1 MRILAARPVDPH
13 LTIPADEP
21 DHIISGNRIAAAG
34 IDILDIAEMA
44 VDDQLV
50 LGTLRSGGMD
60 KPLLNLLFT
69 RLVRPAIQI
78 TLETP
83 LALELTDRLIEL
95 IHIVTARPD
104 LIEKLLSGIK
114 FQLLNHTAQI
124 LFGDLHL
131 ATACPL
137 LPEIAALIRN
147 LPLRLL
153 DKLQDPGLRLVRDD
167 IVDPVWIEVDPVPG
181 DNLHLLPH
189 LQLLTQ
195 WNDLAVHSSGHRPL
209 K

>member
-13 LTIPADEP
+13 LTIPADES

-95 IHIVTARPD
+95 IQIGRASCRERGATSE
-104 LIEKLLSGIK
+104 IEG
-114 FQLLNHTAQI
+114 
-124 LFGDLHL
+124 
-131 ATACPL
+131 
-137 LPEIAALIRN
+137 R
-147 LPLRLL
+147 
-153 DKLQDPGLRLVRDD
+153 
-167 IVDPVWIEVDPVPG
+167 
-181 DNLHLLPH
+181 
-189 LQLLTQ
+189 
-195 WNDLAVHSSGHRPL
+195 
-209 K
+209 